1 MLAISIHAPVKGATR
16 GAPLTRRTRWHFN
29 PRSREGSEKNAFSP
43 KKIRVISTPAPVRG
57 APGTAVVMLHARNAI
72 SIHAPVKGATR
83 LPASGAVWS
92 TISIHAPVKGATG
105 CGVRITQNGVI
116 SIHAPVKGATGTST
130 CTLRLQNFNPRSREG
145 SDYASITPS
154 AIVQH
159 FNPRSREGS
168 DIVGPVPVH
177 GVLEFQSTLP

>member
-29 PRSREGSEKNAFSP
+29 PRSREGSDKNALYPP
-43 KKIRVISTPAPVRG
+43 KIMVISIHAPVKG
-57 APGTAVVMLHARNAI
+57 ATCTAVVMLHARNA
-72 SIHAPVKGATR
+72 
-83 LPASGAVWS
+83 
-92 TISIHAPVKGATG
+92 
-105 CGVRITQNGVI
+105 I

>member
-29 PRSREGSEKNAFSP
+29 PRSREGSDKNALYPP
-43 KKIRVISTPAPVRG
+43 KI
-57 APGTAVVMLHARNAI
+57 M
-72 SIHAPVKGATR
+72 
-83 LPASGAVWS
+83 
-92 TISIHAPVKGATG
+92 
-105 CGVRITQNGVI
+105 VI

>member
-29 PRSREGSEKNAFSP
+29 PRSREGSDKNALYPP
-43 KKIRVISTPAPVRG
+43 KIMVISIHAPVKG
-57 APGTAVVMLHARNAI
+57 ATCTAVVMLHARNAI

-116 SIHAPVKGATGTST
+116 SIHAPVKGATFYEATEW
-130 CTLRLQNFNPRSREG
+130 CVRRNFNPRSREG
-145 SDYASITPS
+145 SDCMIASPY
-154 AIVQH
+154 
-159 FNPRSREGS
+159 NME
-168 DIVGPVPVH
+168 DI
-177 GVLEFQSTLP
+177 FQSTLP

>member
-29 PRSREGSEKNAFSP
+29 PRSREGSDKNALYPP
-43 KKIRVISTPAPVRG
+43 KIMVISIHAPVKG
-57 APGTAVVMLHARNAI
+57 ATCTAVVMLHARNAI

-145 SDYASITPS
+145 SDDNAARNASRTR
-154 AIVQH
+154 H

-168 DIVGPVPVH
+168 DSTWLSMM
-177 GVLEFQSTLP
+177 GVSCAFQSTLP

>member
-29 PRSREGSEKNAFSP
+29 PRSREGSDKNALYPP
-43 KKIRVISTPAPVRG
+43 KIMVISIHAPVKG
-57 APGTAVVMLHARNAI
+57 ATCTAVVMLHARNA
-72 SIHAPVKGATR
+72 
-83 LPASGAVWS
+83 
-92 TISIHAPVKGATG
+92 ISIHAPVKGATG

-145 SDYASITPS
+145 SDDARITPS
-154 AIVQH
+154 AIVLH